1 MTNAKLCSKR
11 SIKSAA
17 AFAGRAA
24 GFHQAKPDS
33 VNIIAYHRVVA
44 DIAKAEREA
53 IYGLV
58 VSSATFRRHCRL
70 LNKFYDVVSL
80 ETAAR
85 FLDGEQK
92 RVTARPL
99 AVITFDDG
107 YRDFYDEAFPI
118 LNEFGLSATV
128 FLPTEYIGQSR
139 PLAHDRLYWLVKQAS
154 EKSVSTASALEKAG
168 LSKEF
173 VEKCAGQT
181 NILKTTDWLV
191 FLPDE
196 IREKVIFQL
205 EQKLADRF
213 ESYPSEYQLLDWETV
228 REMQQTGI
236 NFGGHTARHVV
247 LPLEDSSAMEKELFA
262 SKNELETQLNKEI
275 NVFAYPN
282 GEYNGQIKK
291 LVAQAGYKIAV
302 TTEKRINRPAADLLA
317 RGRISLCEES
327 TRGFRGVYSPP
338 VANLR
343 LGI

>member
-1 MTNAKLCSKR
+1 MTNAKLFIKR
-11 SIKSAA
+11 SVKSAA

-44 DIAKAEREA
+44 DITKAEREA

-58 VSSATFRRHCRL
+58 VSTTTFRRHCRL

-80 ETAAR
+80 ETAAH

-92 RVTARPL
+92 RKTSRPL

-107 YRDFYDEAFPI
+107 YLDFYEEAFPI

-128 FLPTEYIGQSR
+128 FLPTEFIGQSR

-154 EKSVSTASALEKAG
+154 EKSVPVSSALEKAG

-173 VEKCAGQT
+173 VEKFAGES
-181 NILKTTDWLV
+181 NILKSTDLLV
-191 FLPDE
+191 HLPDE

-205 EQKLADRF
+205 EQKLADKF
-213 ESYPSEYQLLDWETV
+213 ENYPSEYQLLDWETV
-228 REMQQTGI
+228 REMQRKGI
-236 NFGGHTARHVV
+236 NFGGHTASHVV
-247 LPLEDSSAMEKELFA
+247 LPLEDCSVMEKELVA
-262 SKNELETQLNKEI
+262 SKNELETQLNEEI
-275 NVFAYPN
+275 SSFAYPN
-282 GEYNGQIKK
+282 GEYNEQIKK

-317 RGRISLCEES
+317 LGRISLCEES
-327 TRGFRGVYSPP
+327 TRGFGGVYSSP